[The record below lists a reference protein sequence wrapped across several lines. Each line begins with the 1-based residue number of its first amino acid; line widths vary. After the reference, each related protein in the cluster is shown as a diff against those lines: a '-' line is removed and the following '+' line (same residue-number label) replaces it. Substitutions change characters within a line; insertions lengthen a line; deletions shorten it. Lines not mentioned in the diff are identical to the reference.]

1 MVKYKNALKDIDI
14 VLKLEKRHFGA
25 LIGKGQVYVEMKEY
39 EKAYSSFLESS
50 YFNPMNSNTME
61 LIPRISKLISEKII

>member
-1 MVKYKNALKDIDI
+1 MGKHKNALKDIDI

-25 LIGKGQVYVEMKEY
+25 LIGQGQVYIEMKEY
-39 EKAYSSFLESS
+39 EKAFNSFLESS
-50 YFNPMNSNTME
+50 YINPMNSNTME